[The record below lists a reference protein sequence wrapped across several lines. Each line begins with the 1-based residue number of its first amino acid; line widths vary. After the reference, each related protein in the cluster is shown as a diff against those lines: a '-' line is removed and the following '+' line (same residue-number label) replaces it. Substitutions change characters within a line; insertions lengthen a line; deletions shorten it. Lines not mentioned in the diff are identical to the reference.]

1 MSTSTLLP
9 CIEGIALDSIAS
21 THKAIVLRLSTVAPY
36 AACPLCGFKSRRVH
50 SRYERTLADL
60 PWNQVAVRMHLRSR
74 KFFCD
79 NPACKRVVFTEPLPK
94 LAARYARKTLQLQEA
109 FYIIGYII
117 GGKAGARVATGLGL
131 CTSPDTLLRRV
142 RQVAKTQQTPAN
154 GLNVVGVDDWAFKK
168 GHRYGTI
175 LVDLERHRLV
185 DLLPERSSESLS
197 AWLKQHPHIEIVSR
211 DRAGVYADGAR
222 QGAPQAQQV
231 ADRWH
236 LLRNLGEA
244 MERLTAQQS
253 ASLRQAA
260 AKMGPIVSETEAT
273 MPAKSPSVP
282 PAEKRRLERCVER
295 EALYDRIAALRQQGW
310 TVPAIAAQVHASKRT
325 VQRFL
330 HAEQF
335 PARARRRRQPRQ
347 TDAYAAYLRQRIE
360 AGCSNA
366 AQLYRE
372 IKDQG
377 YPGAYSSLYNT
388 VQRLLAAFPES
399 ITPERAHKARLLT
412 ASAVDVP
419 PSRTVAWWL
428 QGHLRT
434 SQPEVLQQQ
443 KAFLEHLYQEAPVL
457 KEASELAQAFARLV
471 KQREG
476 NGLDAWLDK
485 ASQSACHELRLFA
498 KGLRQDMA
506 AVRNAV
512 TSEWSNGQT
521 EGQVNRLKMLKRQ
534 MYGRAN
540 FDLLQARVLPMAQAA

>member
-1 MSTSTLLP
+1 MSASTLLP

-36 AACPLCGFKSRRVH
+36 AACPLCGRQSERVH
-50 SRYERTLADL
+50 SRYQRTLADM
-60 PWNQVAVRMHLRSR
+60 PWNQVAVRIHLRSR

-79 NPACKRVVFTEPLPK
+79 NPTCERVVFTEPLPK

-109 FYIIGYII
+109 LYIIGYII
-117 GGKAGARVATGLGL
+117 GGKAGARVAVGLGL
-131 CTSPDTLLRRV
+131 CVSPDTLLRRV
-142 RQVAKTQQTPAN
+142 RQVSQEHKPSTN
-154 GLNVVGVDDWAFKK
+154 GLRIVGVDDWAFRK

-175 LVDLERHRLV
+175 LVDLERRCLAG
-185 DLLPERSSESLS
+185 LLPARSSESLA
-197 AWLKQHPHIEIVSR
+197 AWLKQHPSIEVISR

-244 MERLTAQQS
+244 MQRLTAQQS
-253 ASLRQAA
+253 GSLRQAA
-260 AKMGPIVSETEAT
+260 EHMGRIVSKTEAT
-273 MPAKSPSVP
+273 VPTKQPSVP
-282 PAEKRRLERCVER
+282 PDEKRRLERCAQR
-295 EALYDRIAALRQQGW
+295 EALYNRIVSLRQQGW
-310 TVPAIAAQVHASKRT
+310 TVPAIVTQVHVSKRT

-335 PARARRRRQPRQ
+335 PARARRRRQPRN
-347 TDAYAAYLRQRIE
+347 TDRYEAYLRQRME
-360 AGCSNA
+360 AGCYNA

-372 IKDQG
+372 LTAQG
-377 YPGAYSSLYNT
+377 YDGAYSSLYNT
-388 VQRLLAAFPES
+388 VQRLRTILAESATPGPE
-399 ITPERAHKARLLT
+399 HKGRLPAAPT
-412 ASAVDVP
+412 VEVP

-428 QGHLRT
+428 QGYLRT
-434 SQPEVLQQQ
+434 SQPEVAQQQ
-443 KAFLEHLYQEAPVL
+443 KAFLEHLYQEVPVL
-457 KEASELAQAFARLV
+457 KEAAELAQEFARLV
-471 KQREG
+471 KKRQSAD
-476 NGLDAWLDK
+476 LDAWLDK

-540 FDLLQARVLPMAQAA
+540 FDLLQARVMPMAQAA